1 MGGLRDRLRGVGW
14 GSASEVGD
22 WMGWSHSTVTG
33 RLERLEEWGWMQV
46 QGGKWLRRW
55 RWVDVPEA
63 SDAAQAGSDEFPSRV
78 EESSSE
84 AFFEEEVEM
93 DEGWG

>member
-1 MGGLRDRLRGVGW
+1 MGGLRERLRGVGW
-14 GSASEVGD
+14 VSASEVGD
-22 WMGWSHSTVTG
+22 WMGWSHSTATG
-33 RLERLEEWGWMQV
+33 RLERLVGWGWMQV

-55 RWVDVPEA
+55 RWVDAPEA
-63 SDAAQAGSDEFPSRV
+63 QGPARAGSTEVPAV
-78 EESSSE
+78 AEESSSE